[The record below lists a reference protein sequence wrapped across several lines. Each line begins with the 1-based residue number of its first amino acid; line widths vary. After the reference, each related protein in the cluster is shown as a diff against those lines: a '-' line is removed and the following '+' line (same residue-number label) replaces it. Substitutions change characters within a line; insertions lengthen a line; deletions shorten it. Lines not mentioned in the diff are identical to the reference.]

1 MGAKISAE
9 NLFSLPICVIMEWVM
24 KMDKE
29 KDLPKRKDLRLKHYD
44 YSSAGAYF
52 VTICTKDRKRILSNI
67 IKPSVGVGALDDP
80 LNGFLNEP
88 QIPQIQLTEIGKVTE
103 KYLLSSENIP
113 GVKIDR
119 YVIMPDHIHVIIFL
133 YPDKYTSRKDGSS
146 RAPTPTNE
154 MLPHIVSTFKR
165 FCNREIGNNIFQR
178 GYMEHIVRDREDYE
192 TRAKYIYENPIRW
205 YYDELYAE
213 E

>member
-1 MGAKISAE
+1 MG
-9 NLFSLPICVIMEWVM
+9 WVM

-29 KDLPKRKDLRLKHYD
+29 KDLPKRKDLRIKQYD

-192 TRAKYIYENPIRW
+192 TRAKYIYENHPIRW

>member
-1 MGAKISAE
+1 
-9 NLFSLPICVIMEWVM
+9 
-24 KMDKE
+24 MDKE
-29 KDLPKRKDLRLKHYD
+29 KELPKRKDLRLKQYD

-52 VTICTKDRKRILSNI
+52 VTICIKDRKRILSDI

-80 LNGFLNEP
+80 PTP
-88 QIPQIQLTEIGKVTE
+88 QIRLTEIGKVTE

-119 YVIMPDHIHVIIFL
+119 YVIMPDHIHIIIFL
-133 YPDKYTSRKDGSS
+133 YPDKYTTRKDGSS

-165 FCNREIGNNIFQR
+165 FCNKEFGNNIFQR
-178 GYMEHIVRDREDYE
+178 GYSEHIIRDREDYE
-192 TRAKYIYENPIRW
+192 TRRKYIHENPIRW

-213 E
+213 K

>member
-1 MGAKISAE
+1 M
-9 NLFSLPICVIMEWVM
+9 LFSLPICGIMGWVM

-205 YYDELYAE
+205 YYDKLNSEK
-213 E
+213 